1 MEALYAHGSFAD
13 LDALDV
19 GLEMQEEIR
28 GSAGAATLFEA
39 LLRAYKV
46 SDLAADDVT

>member
-1 MEALYAHGSFAD
+1 MEAFYAHGSLAD

-28 GSAGAATLFEA
+28 GSTGAATLFEA
-39 LLRAYKV
+39 LLTAYKV
-46 SDLAADDVT
+46 SDFVSDDAT